1 MKKWLLRIVI
11 FLVVVSSGLYIYGS
25 TLGVITSELEV
36 VIHSDRTT
44 VWNEL
49 QNPSGM
55 DKWLEDFKELE
66 MTSSGVPGTVG
77 TSYKLIFETG
87 NGEAVIHQTITEV
100 VPAKRW
106 TAVFNNEAFIGELI
120 IELNDHPDG
129 TMVHVKNELIGAN
142 ALWKLL
148 LEWNKD
154 TMHATNKK
162 SYTNLQ
168 AYIEQRHP

>member
-1 MKKWLLRIVI
+1 MKKWFLRILAI
-11 FLVVVSSGLYIYGS
+11 CLVVSIGLFIYGS
-25 TLGVITSELEV
+25 TLGEIQSKVEVI
-36 VIHSDRTT
+36 IDSDRTT

-77 TSYKLIFETG
+77 TSYNLIFETG
-87 NGEAVIHQTITEV
+87 NGEAIIHQTLTEV

-106 TAVFNNEAFIGELI
+106 TADFNSTAFEGILV
-120 IELNDHPDG
+120 IELDDHKDG
-129 TMVHVKNELIGAN
+129 TLVRVINTLEGTN

-148 LEWNKD
+148 LHWNEEK
-154 TMHATNKK
+154 MHATNQK
-162 SYTNLQ
+162 SYANLKS
-168 AYIEQRHP
+168 YVEQRHP